1 MSKHEHTFGQHK
13 QRPGERRTL
22 IVVAL
27 TLVTMVIEI
36 AAGLLFGS
44 MALLAD
50 GLHMASHAAALG
62 VAAFAYRYARSHATD
77 PRFSFGVGKVNAL
90 AGFAGALLLVV
101 FALWMSIETTMR
113 FINPVAIVFDRA
125 LVVAVLGLLVN
136 GASVLI
142 LGGAGHEHAHDRHGD
157 HTHASHHG
165 DHTHASHHGDHNFRA
180 AYLHVLADAL
190 TSLLAIGALLG
201 GKYLGA
207 SWLDPA
213 MGFVGAALVARWSY
227 GLIRASAW
235 VLVDRQADTKQ
246 VEEIRA
252 ALESIP
258 GTLVTDLHVWS
269 IGPELHSAII
279 SIEASESNPLS
290 TYKAVLPTTLN
301 LVHTTFQVEEQPD
314 GQIPG

>member
-1 MSKHEHTFGQHK
+1 MAPGMREHEHTFGQQK

-27 TLVTMVIEI
+27 TVVTMVVEVS
-36 AAGLLFGS
+36 AGLLFGS

-113 FINPVAIVFDRA
+113 FINPVPIVFDRA
-125 LVVAVLGLLVN
+125 LIVAVLGLLVN

-142 LGGAGHEHAHDRHGD
+142 LGGAGHEHTHD
-157 HTHASHHG
+157 SHG

-235 VLVDRQADTKQ
+235 VLVDRQADAKT
-246 VEEIRA
+246 VEEIRT

-269 IGPELHSAII
+269 IGPELYSAII
-279 SIEASESNPLS
+279 SIQAKEAKPPNS
-290 TYKAVLPTTLN
+290 YRAVLPTTVN
-301 LVHTTFQVEEQPD
+301 LVHTTFQVEEHPD
-314 GQIPG
+314 GQTSGS